1 MAKNKL
7 NIILGIDARALERS
21 LGQVQRRLNRFASSL
36 QSTGRTLTESLTV
49 PLAGVGAA
57 SLAAFGD
64 IEKLEKGMLA
74 ITGSA
79 DAARREI
86 DLLRKAAEAPGLSF
100 EQAVKGSI
108 QLQAV
113 KFSAEEARETISAL
127 GQAVALT
134 GGSAVEL
141 ESVVRQIT
149 QINSKGRILQE
160 DISII
165 AENAPAVGIA
175 LQEAFG
181 TTSVE
186 KIRESGVSAR
196 DFTLRLTEAIRTS
209 ETFQGVTGGLA
220 NSFENF
226 RNNVKFALAE
236 LGRSIN
242 ESVNLEGVMNRLSAA
257 IGQAVDFFKSLTP
270 EARRFVII
278 TAAVVAGIGPL
289 ILVLGKI
296 IAIGPVF
303 VGALKNIVSVVRSV
317 GAAFTIANLQIF
329 AIVAIVAIVITA
341 LAQLYNRFENVRKV
355 VNGTIDFFK
364 EFGSIL
370 SDVKDFVGGIARGLA
385 AFFSGRFAD
394 AGSIFSEAL
403 QADIPSVTE
412 VGARLGA
419 AFAGGFSDGSNRL
432 DGVIDGLKSKIFDT
446 AKEFSGIAPTL
457 TAPSTGGTSGGGGAS
472 GKAKSALD
480 TGFIISRPDIDFDP
494 EEALKVEETN
504 LALTS
509 ASKPIDDY
517 TKGLAIATEQA
528 ELFGATAGELLSAR
542 LNFTKQSIQS
552 LLDEGYKPQ
561 SEAVQ
566 DLIGRYE
573 NLSAE
578 LQALIEEQE
587 LQEERLREVQAIVG
601 TIGAGLDNF
610 FTALIDG
617 SKNAFGAF
625 VSGFKKAIAELL
637 KRLAIVLIQAVAV
650 AAILSLI
657 FPGTAAGGSNFAANL
672 KNVIGK
678 LGKGI
683 PGFAEGGIVPPG
695 FPGDTFPARL
705 SSGEAVIPLDKLDR
719 YTGGQTVF
727 IPNLTIKGQDFVIAF
742 EKAKASYNRY
752 S

>member
-134 GGSAVEL
+134 GGSAIEL

-149 QINSKGRILQE
+149 QINAKGRILQE
-160 DISII
+160 DIGII
-165 AENAPAVGIA
+165 QENAPAVGIA

-186 KIRESGVSAR
+186 AIRNSGISAR
-196 DFTLRLTEAIRTS
+196 EFTLRLTEAIQQS
-209 ETFQGVTGGLA
+209 ETFQGVTGGLS

-226 RNNVKFALAE
+226 RNSIKFALAE
-236 LGRSIN
+236 LGRTIN
-242 ESVNLEGVMNRLSAA
+242 ETVDLEGIMNKLSAA
-257 IGQAVDFFKSLTP
+257 IGQAVNFFKSLTP

-278 TAAVVAGIGPL
+278 TAAIVAGIGPFVL
-289 ILVLGKI
+289 ILGKVI
-296 IAIGPVF
+296 SIAPVF
-303 VGALKNIVSVVRSV
+303 VGSLKSIVSTVRSV

-329 AIVAIVAIVITA
+329 AIVAIVAGVVAGLIA
-341 LAQLYNRFENVRKV
+341 LYNRFEGVRRV
-355 VNGTIDFFK
+355 VNAVIDVFAELGK
-364 EFGSIL
+364 
-370 SDVKDFVGGIARGLA
+370 IAQESFA
-385 AFFSGRFAD
+385 ALLQGFAD
-394 AGSIFSEAL
+394 LKEGNFRAAAGNFSKAVENVLPGRAL
-403 QADIPSVTE
+403 
-412 VGARLGA
+412 GRRLGA
-419 AFAGGFSDGSNRL
+419 ALAEGYADESNRL
-432 DGVIDGLKSKIFDT
+432 DGVLDGLKSKIFDT

-457 TAPSTGGTSGGGGAS
+457 TAPGTSGTGTGTGTGAAQKLGIS
-472 GKAKSALD
+472 DTSIIDVQVNFPDEAKFEVDEFGLALD
-480 TGFIISRPDIDFDP
+480 RQVKTVKDYQSAI
-494 EEALKVEETN
+494 N
-504 LALTS
+504 LATQE
-509 ASKPIDDY
+509 AKN
-517 TKGLAIATEQA
+517 
-528 ELFGATAGELLSAR
+528 FGADGLGLIRAEMDATKSTIDTLLAGPYTLYDDTIKQLSAR
-542 LNFTKQSIQS
+542 YQELAAQMQLAEQQQATLQERMQSVTNLVGGALGQAFTDFFTAIETGGKNAFKS
-552 LLDEGYKPQ
+552 LLDGLK
-561 SEAVQ
+561 
-566 DLIGRYE
+566 
-573 NLSAE
+573 N
-578 LQALIEEQE
+578 ALIS
-587 LQEERLREVQAIVG
+587 IVKQL
-601 TIGAGLDNF
+601 AV
-610 FTALIDG
+610 ALL
-617 SKNAFGAF
+617 
-625 VSGFKKAIAELL
+625 KAI
-637 KRLAIVLIQAVAV
+637 AV
-650 AAILSLI
+650 AAILSII
-657 FPGTAAGGSNFAANL
+657 FPGQTSVSGAGKAASQLGSLFKSFAGLAD
-672 KNVIGK
+672 
-678 LGKGI
+678 
-683 PGFAEGGIVPPG
+683 GGIIPPG
-695 FPGDTFPARL
+695 FPNDTFPARL

>member
-79 DAARREI
+79 DAAKREI

-134 GGSAVEL
+134 GGSAIEL

-149 QINSKGRILQE
+149 QINAKGRILQE
-160 DISII
+160 DIGII
-165 AENAPAVGIA
+165 QENAPAVGIA

-186 KIRESGVSAR
+186 AIRNSGISAR
-196 DFTLRLTEAIRTS
+196 EFTLRLTEAIQQS
-209 ETFQGVTGGLA
+209 ETFQGVTGGLS

-226 RNNVKFALAE
+226 RNSIKFALAE
-236 LGRSIN
+236 LGRSIQAAQN
-242 ESVNLEGVMNRLSAA
+242 ESFNLEDVMNKLSAA
-257 IGQAVDFFKSLTP
+257 IGQAVNFFKSLTP
-270 EARRFVII
+270 EARRFVIV
-278 TAAVVAGIGPL
+278 TAAIVAGIGPL
-289 ILVLGKI
+289 LLIIGKVI
-296 IAIGPVF
+296 SIGPVLI
-303 VGALKNIVSVVRSV
+303 GTLKSIVSTVRSV
-317 GAAFTIANLQIF
+317 GAVFTIANLQIF
-329 AIVAIVAIVITA
+329 AIVAIIAGVVAGLIA
-341 LAQLYNRFENVRKV
+341 LYNRFESVRRV
-355 VNGTIDFFK
+355 VNAVINVFSELGQ
-364 EFGSIL
+364 
-370 SDVKDFVGGIARGLA
+370 IAQES
-385 AFFSGRFAD
+385 FSALLQGFAD
-394 AGSIFSEAL
+394 LKEGNFRAAAGNFSKAVANVLPGRAL
-403 QADIPSVTE
+403 GQ
-412 VGARLGA
+412 RLGA
-419 AFAGGFSDGSNRL
+419 ALAEGYADESNRIEAGLEALKKRVFSTVEEFTGAAGAIVLSTSGTGTGTGTGAAQKIGIADETVINIPIEFDEEAKVQVEEFALALDRNVAAAARYSDAINLAKQNARIFGTDGLGLVRAELDATKSTIDALLSEGYNPFSDTIQQLGLRYQELTAQIQAAEAEQEKLQDRIQTVSNYISNIITPAFSDFFAAIEIGGQNAFKSL
-432 DGVIDGLKSKIFDT
+432 LDGLKKAVVNIL
-446 AKEFSGIAPTL
+446 KEL
-457 TAPSTGGTSGGGGAS
+457 TIV
-472 GKAKSALD
+472 
-480 TGFIISRPDIDFDP
+480 FI
-494 EEALKVEETN
+494 K
-504 LALTS
+504 
-509 ASKPIDDY
+509 
-517 TKGLAIATEQA
+517 
-528 ELFGATAGELLSAR
+528 
-542 LNFTKQSIQS
+542 
-552 LLDEGYKPQ
+552 
-561 SEAVQ
+561 
-566 DLIGRYE
+566 
-573 NLSAE
+573 
-578 LQALIEEQE
+578 
-587 LQEERLREVQAIVG
+587 
-601 TIGAGLDNF
+601 
-610 FTALIDG
+610 
-617 SKNAFGAF
+617 
-625 VSGFKKAIAELL
+625 
-637 KRLAIVLIQAVAV
+637 AVAL
-650 AAILSLI
+650 AAVLSLI
-657 FPGTAAGGSNFAANL
+657 FPGSASGGASFFANF
-672 KNVIGK
+672 KNIISK
-678 LGKGI
+678 NI

>member
-21 LGQVQRRLNRFASSL
+21 LGQVQHRLNRFASSL

-149 QINSKGRILQE
+149 QINAKGRILQE
-160 DISII
+160 DIGII
-165 AENAPAVGIA
+165 QENAPAVGIA

-186 KIRESGVSAR
+186 AIRNSGISAR
-196 DFTLRLTEAIRTS
+196 EFTLRLTEAIQQS
-209 ETFQGVTGGLA
+209 ETFQGVTGGLS

-226 RNNVKFALAE
+226 RNSVKFALAE

-242 ESVNLEGVMNRLSAA
+242 ESVNLEGIMNKLSAA
-257 IGQAVDFFKSLTP
+257 IGQAVNFFKSLTP
-270 EARRFVII
+270 EARRFVIV
-278 TAAVVAGIGPL
+278 TAAIVAGIGPL

-329 AIVAIVAIVITA
+329 AIVAVVAIVITA
-341 LAQLYNRFENVRKV
+341 LATLYNRFENVRKV

-364 EFGSIL
+364 EFGNIL

-432 DGVIDGLKSKIFDT
+432 DGVLDGLKSKIFDT

-457 TAPSTGGTSGGGGAS
+457 TAPGTSGTATGTGTGAAQKI
-472 GKAKSALD
+472 GIADETIINIPIEFDEEAKVQVDEFGLALD
-480 TGFIISRPDIDFDP
+480 RQVKTVKDYQAAI
-494 EEALKVEETN
+494 N
-504 LALTS
+504 LATQEAKNFGSDGLGLIRAEMDATKS
-509 ASKPIDDY
+509 TIDTLLAGPY
-517 TKGLAIATEQA
+517 TLYDDTIKQ
-528 ELFGATAGELLSAR
+528 LSAR
-542 LNFTKQSIQS
+542 YQELAAQMQLAEQQQATLQERMQSVTNLVGGALGQAFTDFFTAIETGGKNAFQS
-552 LLDEGYKPQ
+552 LLDGLK
-561 SEAVQ
+561 
-566 DLIGRYE
+566 
-573 NLSAE
+573 N
-578 LQALIEEQE
+578 ALIS
-587 LQEERLREVQAIVG
+587 IVKQL
-601 TIGAGLDNF
+601 AV
-610 FTALIDG
+610 ALI
-617 SKNAFGAF
+617 
-625 VSGFKKAIAELL
+625 KAIA
-637 KRLAIVLIQAVAV
+637 V
-650 AAILSLI
+650 AAVLSI
-657 FPGTAAGGSNFAANL
+657 VFPNSTSVSGAGKAASQLGSLFKSFAGLAD
-672 KNVIGK
+672 
-678 LGKGI
+678 
-683 PGFAEGGIVPPG
+683 GGIIPPG
-695 FPGDTFPARL
+695 FPNDTFPARL

>member
-7 NIILGIDARALERS
+7 NIILGIDASALERS

-149 QINSKGRILQE
+149 QINAKGRILQE
-160 DISII
+160 DIGII
-165 AENAPAVGIA
+165 QENAPAVGIA

-186 KIRESGVSAR
+186 AIRNSGISAR
-196 DFTLRLTEAIRTS
+196 EFTLRLTEAIQQS
-209 ETFQGVTGGLA
+209 ETFQGVTGGLS

-226 RNNVKFALAE
+226 RNSIKFALAE

-242 ESVNLEGVMNRLSAA
+242 ESVNLEGVMNKLSAA

-278 TAAVVAGIGPL
+278 TAAIVAGIGPFIL
-289 ILVLGKI
+289 ILGKVI
-296 IAIGPVF
+296 SIAPVF
-303 VGALKNIVSVVRSV
+303 VGSLKSIVSTVRSV

-329 AIVAIVAIVITA
+329 AIVAIIAGVVAGLIA
-341 LAQLYNRFENVRKV
+341 LYNRFEGVRRV
-355 VNGTIDFFK
+355 VNAVIDVFAELGK
-364 EFGSIL
+364 
-370 SDVKDFVGGIARGLA
+370 IAQESFA
-385 AFFSGRFAD
+385 ALLQGFAD
-394 AGSIFSEAL
+394 LKEGNFRAAAGNFSKAVANVLPGRAL
-403 QADIPSVTE
+403 GQ
-412 VGARLGA
+412 RLGA
-419 AFAGGFSDGSNRL
+419 ALAAGYADESNR
-432 DGVIDGLKSKIFDT
+432 IEAGLEALKKRVFST
-446 AKEFSGIAPTL
+446 VEEFSGAAGAIAQ
-457 TAPSTGGTSGGGGAS
+457 STGGTSGTGVGTGTSAAQKLGIADETVINVPIEFDEEAKVQVDEFAIALDRNVSAAARYSDAINLAQQNARIFGTDGLGLVRAELDATKSTIDALLSEGYSPYSDTIQNLGLRYQELTAQIQLAEQQQATLQERMQSVTNLVGGALGQAFTDFFTAIETG
-472 GKAKSALD
+472 GKNA
-480 TGFIISRPDIDFDP
+480 F
-494 EEALKVEETN
+494 
-504 LALTS
+504 
-509 ASKPIDDY
+509 
-517 TKGLAIATEQA
+517 
-528 ELFGATAGELLSAR
+528 
-542 LNFTKQSIQS
+542 QS
-552 LLDEGYKPQ
+552 LLDGLK
-561 SEAVQ
+561 
-566 DLIGRYE
+566 
-573 NLSAE
+573 N
-578 LQALIEEQE
+578 ALIS
-587 LQEERLREVQAIVG
+587 IVKQL
-601 TIGAGLDNF
+601 AV
-610 FTALIDG
+610 ALI
-617 SKNAFGAF
+617 
-625 VSGFKKAIAELL
+625 KAIA
-637 KRLAIVLIQAVAV
+637 V
-650 AAILSLI
+650 AAVLSII
-657 FPGTAAGGSNFAANL
+657 FPGATNVAGAAKTATQLGSLFKSFAGLAD
-672 KNVIGK
+672 
-678 LGKGI
+678 
-683 PGFAEGGIVPPG
+683 GGIIPPG
-695 FPGDTFPARL
+695 FPNDTFPARL